1 MNDQFYT
8 ISQYIETKTS
18 ILERIRGYNNLIV
31 AMELKLLD
39 AVGTSDL
46 DEYQL
51 DDGQMK
57 VRTRYRSVK
66 DVEAGIM
73 ALEKAKQ
80 RLVNQYNGR
89 GSVLRSGN
97 L

>member
-18 ILERIRGYNNLIV
+18 ILDRIRAYNNLIE

-57 VRTRYRSVK
+57 VRTRYRSLK

-80 RLVNQYNGR
+80 RLVNRYNGR
-89 GSVLRSGN
+89 CSVLRSGN